1 LLTVREIKLYVLGDL
16 ALPGSETIHMAV
28 SGGSLFSLL
37 VLIVAAQLAGWLV
50 SLLHVPPLLGMLLAG
65 ILLQNLP
72 GVGSTLGQSD

>member
-1 LLTVREIKLYVLGDL
+1 
-16 ALPGSETIHMAV
+16 MAV